1 MLLLPKTAQPR
12 AGEVDRSPARVA
24 RGKYLFDAVSSCAH
38 CHSAV
43 DGTRFASPIVPGG
56 YAKGKQFPPSAADGI
71 VAPNL
76 TSDTE
81 TGAGRWTDGQIIR
94 AIREGIGFDG
104 RPLFPMMPFSEF
116 AKLSDEDVESI
127 VAYMRTIPPIRNPLP
142 RSKVDFPMTLIMRMI
157 PQPVG
162 SITPVD
168 RANKVAY
175 GEHLTKI
182 AGCQFCHTPFEKGQP
197 VKEKFLAGGQEFLLA
212 PNARAVSI
220 NLTPE
225 PNTGIGTMT
234 EEQFLEKFYQ
244 YKDYSANGSPVIEP
258 VLNTEMPWLHLSR
271 MEPEDLKAIFAYL
284 RTVPPI
290 VNAIVSHPD
299 APDNKR

>member
-1 MLLLPKTAQPR
+1 
-12 AGEVDRSPARVA
+12 
-24 RGKYLFDAVSSCAH
+24 
-38 CHSAV
+38 
-43 DGTRFASPIVPGG
+43 
-56 YAKGKQFPPSAADGI
+56 
-71 VAPNL
+71 
-76 TSDTE
+76 
-81 TGAGRWTDGQIIR
+81 
-94 AIREGIGFDG
+94 
-104 RPLFPMMPFSEF
+104 
-116 AKLSDEDVESI
+116 
-127 VAYMRTIPPIRNPLP
+127 
-142 RSKVDFPMTLIMRMI
+142 MTLIMRMI

-284 RTVPPI
+284 RTAMASARRCASALNSSCWIALACRVASGASSAGRSAADGIAAPCTSRGMTRVPRC
-290 VNAIVSHPD
+290 NAVWTSRRTKSALSSMRRDPSGFVTVSHFRPMTIITTAVLPSARSSSTTKSVPGTIVSMSMKTACGP
-299 APDNKR
+299 NRRVR